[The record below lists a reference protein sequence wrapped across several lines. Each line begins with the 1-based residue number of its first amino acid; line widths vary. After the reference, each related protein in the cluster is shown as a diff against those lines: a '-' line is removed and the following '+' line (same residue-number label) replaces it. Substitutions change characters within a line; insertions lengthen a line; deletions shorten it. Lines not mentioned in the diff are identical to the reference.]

1 MPRYVAFLRA
11 INVGGRTV
19 QMTALRDL
27 FLSFGFS
34 GVETFIASGNVI
46 FDAKSTAAPAIERK
60 IEDGLAGALG
70 YEVAAFVRTI
80 EEVAAAASHEAFTPE
95 EAAGGAAFNI
105 AFTKPA
111 LSEPARKAL
120 AALGT
125 GVDRFQ
131 VHGSEVYW
139 LCQVRQSD
147 SKFTNAVLEKV
158 AGVRST
164 IRTLGTIQKIAEKYR
179 G

>member
-1 MPRYVAFLRA
+1 MAFLRA

-19 QMTALRDL
+19 QMTVLRDL
-27 FLSFGFS
+27 FIRLGFAN
-34 GVETFIASGNVI
+34 VETFIASGNVI
-46 FDAKSTAAPAIERK
+46 FETKSTLIPAIERR
-60 IEDGLAGALG
+60 IETEIATELG
-70 YEVAAFVRTI
+70 YEVTTFVRTV
-80 EEVAAAASHEAFTPE
+80 EDVAAVANHEAFLPE
-95 EAAGGAAFNI
+95 EAAAGAAFNI

-111 LSEPARKAL
+111 IPEAAREAL

-125 GVDRFQ
+125 GVDRFH
-131 VHGSEVYW
+131 VRGAEVYW
-139 LCQVRQSD
+139 LCQVKQSE

-179 G
+179 T